1 MYYYALSLNSEYG
14 SNRTPLFRYLNLCDQ
29 RFIHEVLRCKIITL
43 KDYSLNVLYMK
54 LLFQC
59 VFFVGGVIRYPSIK
73 SMFGCSNL
81 ILPKSDGT

>member
-14 SNRTPLFRYLNLCDQ
+14 SNRTPLFRYLNLC
-29 RFIHEVLRCKIITL
+29 EVLRCKIITL

-73 SMFGCSNL
+73 SMFACSNL
-81 ILPKSDGT
+81 ILPKSNGT